1 MKGYCLPPQAE
12 QCPEFMN
19 FFTVWCES
27 GAWARHYH
35 QEKVDNFPLPPH
47 SFSYCWLYCSDM
59 SYDLTPSAAKGVTKY
74 WLQCS
79 HKKCLS
85 KRKTERKKESRKKEK
100 IIANVKTHH
109 YHKQMDRQG
118 KIFACIPNGMQ
129 LINLHHFYIQSTV
142 LKAVHLGIKDS
153 SSHMFLNFFISGS
166 SDQGQIATKCSMT
179 HGKWIMFSFQGLIY
193 ALHHY

>member
-1 MKGYCLPPQAE
+1 MVTFKPENYTWTQCFQEPSQVFSLLIPWSSGLGHVSVQLHSGLGEKASRGERILYWHDFNRPFISPWGMKGYCLPPQAE

-59 SYDLTPSAAKGVTKY
+59 NYDLTPSAAKGVTKY

-85 KRKTERKKESRKKEK
+85 KRKRKTERKQESRKKRK
-100 IIANVKTHH
+100 
-109 YHKQMDRQG
+109 
-118 KIFACIPNGMQ
+118 
-129 LINLHHFYIQSTV
+129 L
-142 LKAVHLGIKDS
+142 
-153 SSHMFLNFFISGS
+153 
-166 SDQGQIATKCSMT
+166 
-179 HGKWIMFSFQGLIY
+179 
-193 ALHHY
+193 